1 MAAQKKGVKTDVG
14 ELAAALADELEKRKS
29 GKDDVEE
36 EGAGGDLA
44 EVLAEIMPE
53 VAELLD
59 EKRKARKD
67 ADGEDA
73 ELDEDD
79 FVELAEELADLID
92 GKSDDED
99 EEGKSDDEDDEDDEK
114 RRKARSTRTPQRKR
128 SRPPV
133 PAQRKYSGVYMGGG
147 SQKNMTAGGFKSRLD
162 ALPEKKKTPFVYENF
177 GRAVKCICIFGQGDP
192 EKAAFYAAKSFSD
205 QDMARA
211 FKAQVATIPSSGG
224 YLVPEIYANEIIELL
239 YAQTLIFELGAQRV
253 PMETGNLTIPK
264 ASAGVMG
271 YFIGEDRDI
280 PASEAQFGVLK
291 LSAKKLATIV
301 PLSNDLLRSTHFTT
315 DQMVG
320 SDITKRMALRLDF
333 SALYG
338 KGGDFEPRGLISNK
352 GVQTLDASALD
363 PMYAS
368 GGVLTSS
375 LPAYAEGLV
384 LHKNVDESGMGWG
397 MNAPLEFF
405 FKNIKSTTGDFIF
418 LDEMNRGQLMGYP
431 YKRSSLIPAKSD
443 LTDLFFGN
451 WRDMIV
457 GEQGGLMVETFR
469 EGSYNISDG
478 KSASA
483 MTRDETVIRAIQL
496 IDVGVRHDESFLRIK
511 NVKVPAMA

>member
-1 MAAQKKGVKTDVG
+1 MATQKKGVKTDVS
-14 ELAAALADELEKRKS
+14 ELAEALADELEKRK
-29 GKDDVEE
+29 GKESEE
-36 EGAGGDLA
+36 EGEGGLVDVLA
-44 EVLAEIMPE
+44 EVLPDLAEM
-53 VAELLD
+53 LD
-59 EKRKARKD
+59 EKRKSRKD

-73 ELDEDD
+73 ELNEDD
-79 FVELAEELADLID
+79 IAELAVDLADLLEED
-92 GKSDDED
+92 KGEEEDEKGKSEEEDDDDE
-99 EEGKSDDEDDEDDEK
+99 EK
-114 RRKARSTRTPQRKR
+114 RRKKARGAR
-128 SRPPV
+128 
-133 PAQRKYSGVYMGGG
+133 PAQRKRARPPAPTQRKYSNVYMGGG
-147 SQKNMTAGGFKSRLD
+147 AQNAPAGGFKSRLD

-211 FKAQVATIPSSGG
+211 FKAQVATIPASGG
-224 YLVPEIYANEIIELL
+224 YLVPEIYANEIIDLL

-253 PMETGNLTIPK
+253 PMESGNLTIPK

-280 PASEAQFGVLK
+280 PASEAKFGVLK

-338 KGGDFEPRGLISNK
+338 KGGDFEPRGLVSNK
-352 GVQTLDASALD
+352 GVQTLDASTLD
-363 PMYAS
+363 AMYAS

-418 LDEMNRGQLMGYP
+418 LEEMNRGNLMGYP